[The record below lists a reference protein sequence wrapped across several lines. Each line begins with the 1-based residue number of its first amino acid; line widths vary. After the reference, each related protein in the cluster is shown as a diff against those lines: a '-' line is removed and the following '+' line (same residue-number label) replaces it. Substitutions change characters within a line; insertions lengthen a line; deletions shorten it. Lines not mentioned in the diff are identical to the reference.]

1 MGWQGRSWVYYKSMM
16 EIAFEEK
23 CVLPCVTG
31 DATLASNAEDSEKKV
46 FSESQAKVKQLI
58 MASLS
63 MELGQ
68 RVMMKETART
78 STALSADVRDSLF
91 INLSMRPLPA
101 NPRFDRLRGMVETG
115 ATEVDTP
122 EMLKDLI
129 IRMDSYIRCDRELG
143 LIDRNSQQQQYA
155 NQGQGQKPKQQHA
168 TGQNAGKQITSE
180 RAASIAAKKAGQQQ
194 RN

>member
-63 MELGQ
+63 MEL
-68 RVMMKETART
+68 E
-78 STALSADVRDSLF
+78 
-91 INLSMRPLPA
+91 
-101 NPRFDRLRGMVETG
+101 
-115 ATEVDTP
+115 
-122 EMLKDLI
+122 
-129 IRMDSYIRCDRELG
+129 EL
-143 LIDRNSQQQQYA
+143 YE
-155 NQGQGQKPKQQHA
+155 
-168 TGQNAGKQITSE
+168 GKQNDATRTNQKI
-180 RAASIAAKKAGQQQ
+180 ILFNKLQPAKGKPNWDVAQPVDNIFMTKPQL
-194 RN
+194 